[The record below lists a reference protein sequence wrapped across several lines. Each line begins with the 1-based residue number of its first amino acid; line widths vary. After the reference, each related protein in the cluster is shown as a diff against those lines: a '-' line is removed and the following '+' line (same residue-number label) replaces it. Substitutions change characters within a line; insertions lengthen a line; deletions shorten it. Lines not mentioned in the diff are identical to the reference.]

1 MTVGTLNNPQVGD
14 LVMNWDGEIGIISLI
29 EHWSDENGQ
38 HLYFVH
44 WSSGYLTGYSTA
56 HKRKEIEGWTRNV
69 RLNT

>member
-1 MTVGTLNNPQVGD
+1 MTCGTPNSPQVGD
-14 LVMNWDGEIGIISLI
+14 LVMDWDNSIGIISLI
-29 EHWSDENGQ
+29 EHWSDADGQ

-56 HKRKEIEGWTRNV
+56 HKRKEIDGWTLNV